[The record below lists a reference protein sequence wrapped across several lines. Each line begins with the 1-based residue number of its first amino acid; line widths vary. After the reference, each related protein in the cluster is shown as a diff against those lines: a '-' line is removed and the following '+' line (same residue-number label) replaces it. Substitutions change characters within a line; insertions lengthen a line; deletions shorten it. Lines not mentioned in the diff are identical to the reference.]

1 MAIYTF
7 FSSKRPR
14 VGKFGS
20 AGGAEKAF
28 ANDFLWWS
36 RIRSMLYVEGDAQM
50 NQFKDKNGNSQ
61 NALSIIQRKSD
72 G

>member
-1 MAIYTF
+1 MAIHTF

-28 ANDFLWWS
+28 ANDFLWW
-36 RIRSMLYVEGDAQM
+36 
-50 NQFKDKNGNSQ
+50 
-61 NALSIIQRKSD
+61 
-72 G
+72 